1 MDTAKKIVKE
11 ATNAALDQESFLQ
24 NSKISSR
31 ADLANFEITRMTC
44 DLAKKDQSAVLA
56 QLASRVAST
65 VRFGGANQTDVV
77 AKVKGLIRDMISK
90 DESEAEANAAEKA
103 FCVKELAETNLRK
116 DDKIAEIE
124 KLGAKIDKQESQ
136 SAQLKNQVAAL
147 QAELAEFTRT
157 QAEMDKVRAEEKA
170 VFEKSSAETDG
181 LEGAQRVL
189 QQGRQGS

>member
-1 MDTAKKIVKE
+1 
-11 ATNAALDQESFLQ
+11 
-24 NSKISSR
+24 
-31 ADLANFEITRMTC
+31 MTW

-56 QLASRVAST
+56 QLTSWVAST
-65 VRFGGANQTDVV
+65 VRFGGANPTDVV
-77 AKVKGLIRDMISK
+77 AKVKRLLRDMISK
-90 DESEAEANAAEKA
+90 DESEAEADAAEKA
-103 FCVKELAETNLRK
+103 FCDKELAGTNLRK